1 MHRSLFVAA
10 ACLVAAAAPLA
21 AQKPTAALGDTIR
34 LAAIAD
40 TAERIAGYRL
50 AGDTAW
56 ATIFDPRTPPGAA
69 REVRL
74 ERRAASWARVS
85 SRPVVIAPPA
95 RDTAPKPYKLAPP
108 PPRP

>member
-1 MHRSLFVAA
+1 MRSALLTVAL
-10 ACLVAAAAPLA
+10 LVSTTPVA
-21 AQKPTAALGDTIR
+21 AQKPTAALGDAIR
-34 LAAIAD
+34 RAAIAD
-40 TAERIAGYRL
+40 TAERIAGYHI

-56 ATIFDPRTPPGAA
+56 ATIVDPRTPPGAA